1 MPINLL
7 RTSPRKE
14 IVKKTHLVLP
24 MLLLAAALALA
35 ACGGSSSGGGEEAK
49 IEEVIEESATSSDP
63 SKCTELQTAAFNENE
78 SGQKGAAATKA
89 CEEETEAKEN
99 EAETVK
105 VSNVKVDGEKAT
117 AEVEVEGTGLN
128 GQAVEVEV
136 VEEDGDW
143 KLNKFLGFTKFDAA
157 ALGEVL
163 EKELAKEEGVSPE
176 LAKCVSEGVSELSQ
190 SDAESMV
197 FEKDLKPVEEIAKN
211 CE

>member
-1 MPINLL
+1 
-7 RTSPRKE
+7 
-14 IVKKTHLVLP
+14 VKKTRLVLP
-24 MLLLAAALALA
+24 LLLLAAAFALS
-35 ACGGSSSGGGEEAK
+35 ACGGSSDGGGEEAK
-49 IEEVIEESATSSDP
+49 VEEAIEESATSSDP
-63 SKCTELQTAAFNENE
+63 SKCTEFQTAAFNENE

-89 CEEETEAKEN
+89 CEEETEAKGD
-99 EAETVK
+99 EAEAVT
-105 VSNVKVDGEKAT
+105 VSNVKVDAESAT

-136 VEEDGDW
+136 LEEGGDW
-143 KLNKFLGFTKFDAA
+143 KLDKFLGFTKFDAA
-157 ALGEVL
+157 SLGEVL

-176 LAKCVSEGVSELSQ
+176 LAKCVSEGVAELSK